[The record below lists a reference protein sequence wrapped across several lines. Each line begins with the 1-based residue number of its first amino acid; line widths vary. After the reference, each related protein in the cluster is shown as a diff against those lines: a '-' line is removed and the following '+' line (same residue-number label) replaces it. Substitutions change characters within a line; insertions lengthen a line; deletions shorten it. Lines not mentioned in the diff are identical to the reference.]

1 MNFKG
6 HILYMSKRAIR
17 RGEELTVDYRFDK
30 DIGRVRCRCGAKTCR
45 GVINLLK

>member
-6 HILYMSKRAIR
+6 HILYMSRRAIR

-30 DIGRVRCRCGAKTCR
+30 DIEQVPCRCGAKTCR
-45 GVINLLK
+45 GVINLKK

>member
-1 MNFKG
+1 MNIKG

-30 DIGRVRCRCGAKTCR
+30 DIEEVKCRCGAPSCR